1 MRILV
6 TGATG
11 FIGRHLCDRLVARGD
26 EVVAL
31 VRWPETEA
39 PLPASVK
46 VLAGDLSVFADPA
59 MILPP
64 CDVVIHLA
72 GVVTA
77 ERLSDYEAVNF
88 NGVKHL
94 LECIGRQSWKP
105 ARFLFASSLAALGP
119 SRAGEAHTER
129 DPLRP
134 IDPYGEAKAR
144 AEALVAA
151 ASFPTTCFRPG
162 AVLGP
167 GDPQSLT
174 IFRSASRGFGFRV
187 AGRPQELSFVDVRDL
202 VDAIV
207 LMAGDR
213 RPGSYRYFASH
224 PDALNVLGLWS
235 EVARAVERYVVV
247 VPFPAWA
254 LYVAMRITTTLAAL
268 FGFRNQLDA
277 KQYKQMVAPGFVCT
291 SAALREELG
300 WKPRYTLAECIAHAV
315 DGYRAAGAL
324 GARRR
329 SAARVGGE
337 RASNDAPPT
346 SLAASFIDP
355 PK

>member
-11 FIGRHLCDRLVARGD
+11 FIGRHLCEQLVARGD

-39 PLPASVK
+39 PLPPRVT
-46 VLAGDLSVFADPA
+46 VIAGDLSIFADPA
-59 MILPP
+59 MVLPP
-64 CDVVIHLA
+64 FDVVVHLA

-77 ERLSDYEAVNF
+77 ERLSEYEAVNF
-88 NGVKHL
+88 GGVKDL
-94 LECIGRQSWKP
+94 LACIGRQSWKP

-151 ASFPTTCFRPG
+151 APFPTTSFRPG
-162 AVLGP
+162 AVFGP

-174 IFRSASRGFGFRV
+174 LFRSATRGFGFRV
-187 AGRPQELSFVDVRDL
+187 AGRPQELSFIDVRDL
-202 VDAIV
+202 VDAIL
-207 LMAGDR
+207 LMADDR
-213 RPGSYRYFASH
+213 RPGSYTYFASH
-224 PDALNVLGLWS
+224 PDALNVLELWS
-235 EVARAVERYVVV
+235 AIGHAVGRYVAV

-254 LYVAMRITTTLAAL
+254 LYLAMKISTMLAAL

-277 KQYKQMVAPGFVCT
+277 KQYTQMVAPGFVCT
-291 SAALREELG
+291 SAALRYDLG
-300 WKPRYTLAECIAHAV
+300 WKPRYALAECIAHALH
-315 DGYRAAGAL
+315 GYRAAGTLRA
-324 GARRR
+324 GSTRPQ
-329 SAARVGGE
+329 ARVRDASDGS
-337 RASNDAPPT
+337 RATEGPI
-346 SLAASFIDP
+346 F
-355 PK
+355 